1 MTKFFSQTG
10 LRLTIGRRCKIAA
23 SPHQQRT
30 RSSAPAQR
38 GGLDSAIR
46 CLPRSALPRITRA
59 DSDDTGPQART
70 ARGDSVVCNAFPM
83 HDAALVRRLKAPA
96 FVNAG
101 DPDAVHFG
109 DTDTPC
115 RRALSSSRDENRSR
129 SCSASYDA
137 SDSSTARASWRLL
150 VGSSW
155 RQGFLSCSGLVLI
168 GRTDSREIPLG
179 QIQDATVV
187 LGVQLQ

>member
-1 MTKFFSQTG
+1 MSSRSARSEHGHRHG
-10 LRLTIGRRCKIAA
+10 LRLRIGRRRKIPA

-46 CLPRSALPRITRA
+46 RLPRSALPRMTRD

-70 ARGDSVVCNAFPM
+70 APGDSVVCNAFPM

-101 DPDAVHFG
+101 DPDTVS
-109 DTDTPC
+109 
-115 RRALSSSRDENRSR
+115 LSIWSLSPVGQPATSGEGSRLVTRRSR
-129 SCSASYDA
+129 GGNPA
-137 SDSSTARASWRLL
+137 ARDLP
-150 VGSSW
+150 GS
-155 RQGFLSCSGLVLI
+155 L
-168 GRTDSREIPLG
+168 
-179 QIQDATVV
+179 
-187 LGVQLQ
+187 